1 MPFKSYA
8 QNREDVILRR
18 VFADVA
24 KGTYV
29 DIGAAW
35 PELDSVTHAFYASGW
50 RGVNVEPNEALH
62 GQLVEARPGDMN
74 LRAVVGSTAGNIEFF
89 EVTDASGELTG
100 LSTTDRDVAESWKDR
115 GFAITHQT
123 VRQVT
128 LTDVLRDAGIQ
139 PGAFEFL
146 KVDAEGG
153 ELEVLE
159 GGDWDRWRPKV
170 VVCEVAD
177 PLDPTLISS
186 DRLVDF
192 MLSKGYSTRL
202 FDGLNIFFEDGSE
215 PTGQS
220 WAPVNIFDD
229 YVSSNDN
236 QMLELAISIE
246 ALQLEVA
253 EAQREL
259 ADARAHLEWAKRRI
273 GALDAEK
280 LKFSTELASAH
291 AYSHELAEHLQELQ
305 ASRSWR
311 VTAPLRRSHK

>member
-50 RGVNVEPNEALH
+50 RGVNVEPNKALH
-62 GQLVEARPGDMN
+62 DQLVEARPGDVN
-74 LRAVVGSTAGNIEFF
+74 LRALVGSTAGNVEFL

-153 ELEVLE
+153 ELDVLA
-159 GGDWDRWRPKV
+159 GGDWDRWRPRV
-170 VVCEVAD
+170 VVCEVVD
-177 PLDPTLISS
+177 PLDATLVSS

-192 MLSKGYSTRL
+192 MRSKGYSTRL
-202 FDGLNIFFEDGSE
+202 FDGLNLFFEDDAAKTGS
-215 PTGQS
+215 S

-229 YVSSNDN
+229 YISSND
-236 QMLELAISIE
+236 QQVLHLANTIE
-246 ALQLEVA
+246 GLKSQVSEG
-253 EAQREL
+253 QREL
-259 ADARAHLEWAKRRI
+259 AASLAHLDWAKRRI
-273 GALDAEK
+273 VALEAEK
-280 LKFSTELASAH
+280 NEIFTEAH
-291 AYSHELAEHLQELQ
+291 AYSQVLSDELERIRV
-305 ASRSWR
+305 SRSWR
-311 VTAPLRRSHK
+311 LTGPLRRFLE